1 MQNPARVLTPTV
13 PLTPDQIAR
22 FEGRVPRYTSYPT
35 APHFTPNV
43 TATTYGGWLEALP
56 EGQPVSLYLHI
67 PFCQQLCWYCG
78 CHTQI
83 VSHDAPIRAYVD
95 LLLSEIDLVAE
106 RLGRLVPVHEIH
118 FGGGSPSMLPI
129 DLLETVMARLH
140 TRFTLTG
147 VSEIAMEIDPR
158 GVRQEQIKGYAGL
171 GLTRASIGVQ
181 DFDAEVQTLINRRQS
196 FAETADVVDGLRAA
210 GIGSINLDLIYG
222 LPAQTQATIRQ
233 TVDLSLSL
241 VPDRIALFGYA
252 HVPWMKRHQAIIPT
266 ATLPPPDERYA
277 LYQDASDQIAAAGYE
292 RIGLDHFARPSD
304 GMARMLRQGT
314 LRRNFQGYT
323 TDGAETLIGLG
334 TSSISALPQG
344 YLQNVLSV
352 PDYRAAVME
361 NRLPVARGIA
371 LTADDKLRRA
381 VIERLMCDLTVD
393 LAAVASEFGSDETF
407 FTERLAL
414 ADLTHD
420 GLVAVNGS
428 VVTVREAARPLV
440 RSVAAVFD
448 TYLSE
453 GAGRYSQAV

>member
-95 LLLSEIDLVAE
+95 LLLREIDLVAE

-140 TRFTLTG
+140 ARFTLTS

-196 FAETADVVDGLRAA
+196 FTETADVVDGLRAA
-210 GIGSINLDLIYG
+210 GIASINLDLIYG
-222 LPAQTQATIRQ
+222 LPSAT
-233 TVDLSLSL
+233 
-241 VPDRIALFGYA
+241 P
-252 HVPWMKRHQAIIPT
+252 MC
-266 ATLPPPDERYA
+266 
-277 LYQDASDQIAAAGYE
+277 
-292 RIGLDHFARPSD
+292 
-304 GMARMLRQGT
+304 
-314 LRRNFQGYT
+314 
-323 TDGAETLIGLG
+323 
-334 TSSISALPQG
+334 
-344 YLQNVLSV
+344 
-352 PDYRAAVME
+352 
-361 NRLPVARGIA
+361 RG
-371 LTADDKLRRA
+371 
-381 VIERLMCDLTVD
+381 
-393 LAAVASEFGSDETF
+393 
-407 FTERLAL
+407 
-414 ADLTHD
+414 
-420 GLVAVNGS
+420 
-428 VVTVREAARPLV
+428 
-440 RSVAAVFD
+440 
-448 TYLSE
+448 
-453 GAGRYSQAV
+453 